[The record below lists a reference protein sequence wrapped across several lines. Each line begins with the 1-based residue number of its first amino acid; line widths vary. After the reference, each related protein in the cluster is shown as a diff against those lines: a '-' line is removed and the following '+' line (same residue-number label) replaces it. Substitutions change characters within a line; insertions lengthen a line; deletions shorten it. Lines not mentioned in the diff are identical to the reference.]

1 MLESVV
7 EKKLTMEVKKCGGWA
22 VKFQSPGLDGVP
34 DRLVL
39 FPGGRIAFVELKA
52 PGKKLRPIQEKRLKQ
67 LKELGFL
74 VYVIDNLEMIG
85 GVLNE
90 IQST

>member
-7 EKKLTMEVKKCGGWA
+7 EKKLTLEVKKHGGWSI
-22 VKFQSPGLDGVP
+22 KFQSPGLNGVP

-39 FPGGRIAFVELKA
+39 FSGGRVAFIELKA
-52 PGKKLRPIQEKRLKQ
+52 PGKKLRPLQEKRLKQ
-67 LKELGFL
+67 LKKLGFL